1 MKGVLTR
8 SIYKYQ
14 GLELASGAK
23 VNANEVAVENGK
35 VVMIGGDANVVV
47 KVGEENRSFN
57 FSIYNYGVNG
67 EKTYNLNS
75 VPEGVD
81 GQAIVKEF
89 VDFVESDIV

>member
-1 MKGVLTR
+1 MVGQLIKT
-8 SIYKYQ
+8 IYKYENV
-14 GLELASGAK
+14 ELSSGAK
-23 VNANEVAVENGK
+23 VTADEVTTQDGK
-35 VVMIGGDANVVV
+35 VVTIPNGNVNV
-47 KVGEENRSFN
+47 KVNDTERTFN

-89 VDFVESDIV
+89 VEFVEDDIV